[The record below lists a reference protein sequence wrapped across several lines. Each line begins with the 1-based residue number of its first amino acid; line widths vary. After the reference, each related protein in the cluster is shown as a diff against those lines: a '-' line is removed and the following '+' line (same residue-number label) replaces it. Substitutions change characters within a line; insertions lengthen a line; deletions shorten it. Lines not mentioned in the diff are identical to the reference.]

1 VNTVAI
7 TSVTTADCSVCK
19 AGYTRTSPHHCT
31 RCNDRRSAG
40 GTVVITLVLAVIA
53 LTLWYSISYLLTV
66 DDTAVTTTSLC
77 AAPMQFLGSIPW
89 SKLRIPVI
97 VFQILT
103 QYVGISGLRLPVL
116 FTKALSWTRVF
127 NLSIGSLLS
136 YTCVLP
142 VSFYDRLLINT
153 LVPLAVL
160 LLLRVT
166 YSLVQHREK
175 ERAVAAPA
183 PATAAAA
190 SEYSS
195 NDDIGASVND
205 QLAVRLQRALTKH
218 HTVFLVMTFLLY
230 STVSTV
236 VFQTFA
242 CDVIEPTGESYLR
255 ADYSLSCQTSE
266 HLFYKWYAAVMV
278 SFQAC
283 IILSDACTLAVCD
296 QLATCFNA
304 RVAYHRL
311 LSCCILHCSCM
322 LAGTHAAA
330 RMLQRE

>member
-1 VNTVAI
+1 VATVVI
-7 TSVTTADCSVCK
+7 TSITNADCSVCK
-19 AGYTRTSPHHCT
+19 AGYTRTSPHHCS

-40 GTVVITLVLAVIA
+40 GIVVITLVLAA
-53 LTLWYSISYLLTV
+53 LAFTLWYSISYLLTV
-66 DDTAVTTTSLC
+66 DDSATAAPTAC
-77 AAPMQFLGSIPW
+77 AAPMRFLSSLPW

-127 NLSIGSLLS
+127 NLNIGGLLS
-136 YTCVLP
+136 FTCVLR
-142 VSFYDRLLINT
+142 VSFYDRLMINT
-153 LVPLAVL
+153 LMPLAVL

-166 YSLVQHREK
+166 YSVVQHKEK
-175 ERAVAAPA
+175 ARAVAALA
-183 PATAAAA
+183 AAAAA

-255 ADYSLSCQTSE
+255 ADYSVSCQTSE

-283 IILSDACTLAVCD
+283 TILSDACTLAVRSAGYLLQCKGSMPSTNV
-296 QLATCFNA
+296 LLYTALFMHVSCYICSSLYATA
-304 RVAYHRL
+304 
-311 LSCCILHCSCM
+311 
-322 LAGTHAAA
+322 
-330 RMLQRE
+330 